1 MFRVPRTGLLARRGF
16 ADTIVDGDLPRR
28 FFHRLRCGALDVV
41 SQSDVDDM
49 RAFSELAQVPVPVG
63 YVKFE
68 ELIHTLTCVGDV
80 GEFREILTPAMEVRV
95 LDSRRA
101 GDDSRSCVFTS
112 CVLFRRMSS
121 PLLCGT

>member
-1 MFRVPRTGLLARRGF
+1 
-16 ADTIVDGDLPRR
+16 
-28 FFHRLRCGALDVV
+28 
-41 SQSDVDDM
+41 
-49 RAFSELAQVPVPVG
+49 
-63 YVKFE
+63 VKFE